1 MQNFRIY
8 LPDIVYVIASNS
20 QYMTRIKHY
29 TGISCFQS
37 LMDKLYAYHHQ
48 SSKTSMGLDKSCV
61 EVGIEMEK
69 IGRVLNVRWSA
80 SSFRTLKTI

>member
-1 MQNFRIY
+1 
-8 LPDIVYVIASNS
+8 
-20 QYMTRIKHY
+20 
-29 TGISCFQS
+29 
-37 LMDKLYAYHHQ
+37 MDKLYAYHHQ